1 MVSAKTGL
9 HSLNSSYAHLP
20 RHRRAEGPQVV
31 EMDPADAGPRGIADG
46 DRVRVH
52 NERGELVLAARVADS
67 VRPGVVA
74 VAHGRWR
81 SLSGGAA
88 NDLTS
93 DGLSDRGGGAD
104 FYGTRVEVTREPSEG

>member
-1 MVSAKTGL
+1 
-9 HSLNSSYAHLP
+9 
-20 RHRRAEGPQVV
+20 
-31 EMDPADAGPRGIADG
+31 
-46 DRVRVH
+46 VRVH
-52 NERGELVLAARVADS
+52 NERGELVLPARVGDS

-104 FYGTRVEVTREPSEG
+104 FYDTRVEVTLHPPEG